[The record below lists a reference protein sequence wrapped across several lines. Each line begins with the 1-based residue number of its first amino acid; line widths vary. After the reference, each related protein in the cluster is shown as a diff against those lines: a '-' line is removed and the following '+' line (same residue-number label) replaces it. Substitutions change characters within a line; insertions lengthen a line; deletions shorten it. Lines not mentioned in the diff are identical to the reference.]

1 MVRKIG
7 QELSSDG
14 QKYKGIRRIASRAK
28 PTEHVVGKVTAV
40 EEKTLTHLGH
50 EEGKSDES

>member
-1 MVRKIG
+1 MVRRIG

-14 QKYKGIRRIASRAK
+14 QKYKGIRRIVSRAK

-40 EEKTLTHLGH
+40 EEKTLTPLGH
-50 EEGKSDES
+50 EERKSEES